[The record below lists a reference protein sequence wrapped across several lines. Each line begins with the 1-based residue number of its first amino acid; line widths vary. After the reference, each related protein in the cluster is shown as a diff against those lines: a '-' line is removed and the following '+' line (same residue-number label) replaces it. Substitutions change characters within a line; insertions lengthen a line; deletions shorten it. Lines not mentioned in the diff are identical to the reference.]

1 MEGLNLLST
10 FILCCLLLEVTEASS
25 TFYCKENRKSEII
38 TENEGTIITLYDGDT
53 YYRNNQH
60 CVWVIDASGGDPAS
74 QARIQITV
82 ESSSLQWTP
91 ENAICNGYDYIEI
104 RNGGSPNSPVQYS
117 WCGDRNPEQLTSIS
131 EGPKVYISFDT
142 NDRNP
147 YENTYRGIK
156 LKFDVFTMSA
166 SSGSC
171 PPGWKEFKS
180 MCYLVSDY
188 KGTWVEAYEFCR
200 NQHANLVMFSDY
212 ATGDYITELV
222 KSLHDSTQRKD
233 VYYWLG
239 LSDIAF
245 EGSYEWIDKTKP
257 KNLELKWQDT
267 PHVSEPYNDCIAM
280 RDSDGKW
287 QEQFCTESE
296 VRTFVRNK
304 FICERSMERETEVY
318 DLPEE
323 SEQDEGEGKI
333 GVGRRWIIAGIILGC
348 VLIAAIVLCCCGYRR
363 YGDDIK
369 ARLGRNKR
377 REPPAS
383 DTEAT
388 PMATPSAPPVHPQEP
403 PPPYNEAVYTT
414 KS

>member
-1 MEGLNLLST
+1 MNLLST
-10 FILCCLLLEVTEASS
+10 LIVMSYLVLDVIVASG
-25 TFYCKENRKSEII
+25 TFYCKQNRESETI
-38 TENEGTIITLYDGDT
+38 TETDGSIITLYDGDT

-60 CVWVIDASGGDPAS
+60 CIWVIDAANGNTGS

-104 RNGGSPNSPVQYS
+104 RNGDSPNSPVQYS
-117 WCGDRNPEQLTSIS
+117 WCGNQNPRQLIS
-131 EGPKVYISFDT
+131 DGPKLYLSFDT

-147 YENTYRGIK
+147 YENTYTGIK

-166 SSGSC
+166 NSGSC
-171 PPGWKEFKS
+171 PPGWTEFKTKN
-180 MCYLVSDY
+180 MCYLVSEH
-188 KGTWVEAYEFCR
+188 KATWVEAYQFCR
-200 NQHANLVMFSDY
+200 NQHANLVIFSDNVT
-212 ATGDYITELV
+212 ADYITELV
-222 KSLHDSTQRKD
+222 KSMHDNTRRDD

-239 LSDIAF
+239 LSDISF
-245 EGSYEWIDKTKP
+245 EGSYEWIDGMKL
-257 KNLELKWQDT
+257 KNLELKWQDS
-267 PHVSEPYNDCIAM
+267 PHVSEPYNDCVAM
-280 RDSDGKW
+280 RDSDGTW

-304 FICERSMERETEVY
+304 FICERSMEKETKVY

-333 GVGRRWIIAGIILGC
+333 GIGRRWIIAGIILGC

-369 ARLGRNKR
+369 QRLGRNKR
-377 REPPAS
+377 QERPMG

-403 PPPYNEAVYTT
+403 PPPYNEAVYTV
-414 KS
+414 KQ